1 MRPSPGHH
9 RPDHV
14 IDIPDN
20 QNPPE
25 REQHGRARP
34 MIEHQRD
41 RPRPPHEPA
50 AQHGQDREHD
60 RDHAP
65 QRRVRESYHP
75 ETEARERAVE
85 RSRQTRADQRRRR
98 DVAEPPAE
106 LLRVARGEW
115 NVRADGIPR
124 FPGPEEQIVEA
135 EAGDRQVQRHPRSR
149 PDEPERGGPD
159 PRHDLG
165 AEVSEPGAHVDPADP
180 ELGEPRDGGALH
192 DRRRES
198 ERAVTANVCSYGRTS
213 ERSLNAPTSSATPA
227 TIAKPA
233 ISPMIAASVTGGD
246 SRANTDAT
254 TLRTPKAM
262 GQPHETPSFFS

>member
-34 MIEHQRD
+34 MIENQRD

-50 AQHGQDREHD
+50 SQHGQDREHD
-60 RDHAP
+60 RDHTP

-75 ETEARERAVE
+75 ETEARERAME

-98 DVAEPPAE
+98 DVAEALAQ

-115 NVRADGIPR
+115 NERADGIPR
-124 FPGPEEQIVEA
+124 FSGPEEQIIEA
-135 EAGDRQVQRHPRSR
+135 EARDRQVQRHPRSR

-165 AEVSEPGAHVDPADP
+165 AEVREPGAHIDPADP
-180 ELGEPRDGGALH
+180 ELGEPRDDGALH
-192 DRRRES
+192 DGPWDPLRLADDQADGGPAGYEEHEEN
-198 ERAVTANVCSYGRTS
+198 ERHH
-213 ERSLNAPTSSATPA
+213 
-227 TIAKPA
+227 K
-233 ISPMIAASVTGGD
+233 TGGRL
-246 SRANTDAT
+246 SRRAT
-254 TLRTPKAM
+254 REPTVQWL
-262 GQPHETPSFFS
+262 EW